1 MTLTIKLDGNW
12 NSFQV
17 ANSAPPLS
25 ATDSAMPL
33 SARMRAK
40 RQKSTHYYCV
50 CSRAFFVP
58 CSGDVKSHHTEFRD
72 TLLPRRVCCA
82 RLCAMPVQ
90 HLEASE
96 KAREDILPNK
106 NCGWVVSSLN
116 GFVFKYFL
124 NMFGTFV
131 VCFKNKNHYVNSIR
145 RPMNIHH
152 TA

>member
-40 RQKSTHYYCV
+40 RKKSTNYYFV
-50 CSRAFFVP
+50 CYPAFFVP

-96 KAREDILPNK
+96 QAREDILPSK
-106 NCGWVVSSLN
+106 NCVERVVSSLN
-116 GFVFKYFL
+116 GCFKYFFEYVWYMCC
-124 NMFGTFV
+124 MFQ
-131 VCFKNKNHYVNSIR
+131 KKHYVNSIR
-145 RPMNIHH
+145 RPMNIHQ